1 MSDMRFTR
9 RRFLEVTGGLAAVV
23 AAPSLLSA
31 CGGDGG
37 TTPTDA
43 ASANRAVRLPTYT
56 PWDQVAPDLAP
67 TPEGVM
73 AGYYSYPTPVDA
85 FSSPPLAGADPV
97 EILTNMLNPLPP
109 AQGDNA
115 YWQELNTR
123 VGTELNLTMTPQA
136 EYPNKLATVF
146 AGGEH
151 PDIMLI
157 TTTLANRAD
166 VLTRLCADLTEYLS
180 GDAVNEYPFLANIPA
195 DSWPSMVYNGGIYAL
210 PIPRAAVGTIFF
222 SRADLIA
229 ERSLNAAPASYQEF
243 RELAEGLT
251 DPANNRWAFGGGD
264 GNGKN
269 VITFVG
275 NMLGVPNAWREE
287 GGKFTSE
294 NETEERKEAIARTA
308 ELVQAGVFHP
318 DALGGKLQ
326 ERELFGNGTLA
337 FRSDGYAAWDILADT
352 YPVEV
357 GAVAAPLFDGG
368 GPGVVRAGATSF
380 GYAAFKKNDPERIQQ
395 LLTLCNWLA
404 APLGTSEFMF
414 RKFGIEGTHYTM
426 EDGAPV
432 RTDQGNVEV
441 KLPLE
446 YVADSPHVLG
456 PRDRAR
462 VDAQRAY
469 QEQAVPN
476 IVRSAAEGVYS
487 ETSINKGGQ
496 LTKLVDDGALEI
508 LAGRQPIEY
517 WDTVVDNWRQQGGD
531 QIRGELEASFAETR

>member
-9 RRFLEVTGGLAAVV
+9 RRFLEVSGGLAAVV
-23 AAPSLLSA
+23 AAPGLLSA

-37 TTPTDA
+37 TAPSDA

-56 PWDQVAPDLAP
+56 PWDQVAPDLPP

-85 FSSPPLAGADPV
+85 FASPPLAGAEPV

-109 AQGDNA
+109 AAGDNA
-115 YWQELNTR
+115 YWQELNAR
-123 VGTELNLTMTPQA
+123 VGTDLNLTMTPQA

-146 AGGEH
+146 AGGDL

-180 GDAVNEYPFLANIPA
+180 GDAVNDYPFLANIPA

-210 PIPRAAVGTIFF
+210 PIPRAVVGTIFF
-222 SRADLIA
+222 ARTDLIA
-229 ERSLNAAPASYQEF
+229 ERGLDPAPGSYDEF
-243 RELAEGLT
+243 RELAEGVT
-251 DPANNRWAFGGGD
+251 DAANNRWAFGA
-264 GNGKN
+264 GKS
-269 VITFVG
+269 VITFIG
-275 NMLGVPNAWREE
+275 NMLGVPNQWREE
-287 GGKFTSE
+287 GGTFTSE
-294 NETEERKEAIARTA
+294 HETEERKEAIARTA
-308 ELVQAGVFHP
+308 ELVRAGLFHP
-318 DALGGKLQ
+318 DAIGGKLQ
-326 ERELFGNGTLA
+326 LRELFGNGTLV
-337 FRSDGYAAWDILADT
+337 FQSDGYAAWDIMADT

-380 GYAAFKKNDPERIQQ
+380 GYTAFRKADPERLQQ
-395 LLTLCNWLA
+395 LLALCDWLA

-414 RKFGIEGTHYTM
+414 RKFGIEGTHYTV
-426 EDGAPV
+426 ENGAPV
-432 RTDQGNVEV
+432 RTDQGNTEV

-456 PRDRAR
+456 PRARAR
-462 VDAQRAY
+462 VDTQRAY

-476 IVRSAAEGVYS
+476 IVRNASEGVYS
-487 ETSINKGGQ
+487 AAAINKGGQ
-496 LTKLVDDGALEI
+496 LTKLIDDAELEI
-508 LAGRQPIEY
+508 LSGRQPIDY
-517 WDTVVDNWRQQGGD
+517 WDTVVENWRRQGGD
-531 QIRGELEASFAETR
+531 QIRGELEASFAETH